1 VLVKRWGREGE
12 SFPRSNGNELDLGKK
27 RRKIE

>member
-1 VLVKRWGREGE
+1 MGARGGEGGE
-12 SFPRSNGNELDLGKK
+12 SFPRNNENELDLGKK